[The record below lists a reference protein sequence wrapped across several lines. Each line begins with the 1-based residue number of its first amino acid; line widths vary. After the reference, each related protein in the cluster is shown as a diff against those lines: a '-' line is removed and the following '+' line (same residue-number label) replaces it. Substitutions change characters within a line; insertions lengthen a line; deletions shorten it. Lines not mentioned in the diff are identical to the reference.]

1 MSGAWGWS
9 GWIAIVLL
17 PFSFW
22 ALIVAFVIV
31 LFRSD
36 VPLEAGVEVEAEV
49 EERTPVTQPSRERSG
64 LGWLPPVAP
73 HH

>member
-22 ALIVAFVIV
+22 ALIVTFLVV
-31 LFRSD
+31 LFRSEL
-36 VPLEAGVEVEAEV
+36 PVEVEEEAPVV
-49 EERTPVTQPSRERSG
+49 EPARERSG
-64 LGWLPPVAP
+64 LAWRPPVP
-73 HH
+73 QHHH